1 MHAYMHV
8 CIIVCMY
15 VNLIDLSQRGLFRAY
30 ETDYWNKFNRLRIPA
45 GRKHWPVG
53 HVQIHLRSW
62 TKGYLKQIHQV
73 VREGLHLRISR
84 FQIQCP
90 NQSLMLPRLQ
100 LLGEVCNMTQKNQ
113 SKKKKKIEIK
123 TKTLKVIEKNKYGGI
138 PFFLSQLPSTPS
150 PVNYAR
156 WLSTK
161 FERMQSFVFCF
172 ACFLFFLNLVLT
184 KQQLLG
190 FNLCTGAKLCIEG
203 YRSFF

>member
-1 MHAYMHV
+1 MNFKLSPTLSIPNSPRKIRLFTLKWPREANGSGDCMHAYMHV

-53 HVQIHLRSW
+53 HVQIHLRNW

-113 SKKKKKIEIK
+113 SKKKKK
-123 TKTLKVIEKNKYGGI
+123 
-138 PFFLSQLPSTPS
+138 
-150 PVNYAR
+150 
-156 WLSTK
+156 
-161 FERMQSFVFCF
+161 
-172 ACFLFFLNLVLT
+172 
-184 KQQLLG
+184 
-190 FNLCTGAKLCIEG
+190 
-203 YRSFF
+203 